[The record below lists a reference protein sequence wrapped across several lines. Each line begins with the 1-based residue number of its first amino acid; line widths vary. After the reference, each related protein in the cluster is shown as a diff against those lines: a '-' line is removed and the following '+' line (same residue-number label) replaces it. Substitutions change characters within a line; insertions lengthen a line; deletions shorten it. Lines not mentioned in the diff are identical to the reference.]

1 MRDLD
6 LGYLPNVCF
15 INWLIKNVGPGLVF
29 VVYPEGLSQM
39 PISPLWGILFFFMIL
54 LIGLDTQFA
63 MLEAVIIGFADEYK
77 ILERKKTLFTLIV
90 CIIAC
95 LFGISMVTQVSCKYL
110 PLNSS
115 SVNVKKYTDLLIY
128 SRIFK

>member
-1 MRDLD
+1 M
-6 LGYLPNVCF
+6 V
-15 INWLIKNVGPGLVF
+15 
-29 VVYPEGLSQM
+29 
-39 PISPLWGILFFFMIL
+39 L

-63 MLEAVIIGFADEYK
+63 MLEAVIIGFGDEYK